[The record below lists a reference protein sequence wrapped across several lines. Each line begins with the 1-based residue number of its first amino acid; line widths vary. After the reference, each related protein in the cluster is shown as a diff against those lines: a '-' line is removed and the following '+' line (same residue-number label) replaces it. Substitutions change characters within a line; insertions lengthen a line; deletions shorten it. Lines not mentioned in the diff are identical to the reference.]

1 MCETEAPDDVAASF
15 WSPDH
20 PEVKEKKDCCCDEAW
35 VIDSSG
41 VQIVRISDFQLGSA
55 AEDSTRRNPD
65 TGELHG
71 KVAKAKLGLSVC
83 LGDARMQPYISSWG
97 YRLGSPHVPITC
109 RTGRLTQAV
118 PLSVIPT
125 PLRRLTHTSIVY
137 LPPARPWNPPLPRGS
152 NQTYSPHSTSSPT
165 STILKTILC

>member
-35 VIDSSG
+35 VINFPG
-41 VQIVRISDFQLGSA
+41 VQVARISDFQLVTCSRRLYPTEPRHGRVAWQSNTSPFHLSGGCA
-55 AEDSTRRNPD
+55 DATISTY
-65 TGELHG
+65 L
-71 KVAKAKLGLSVC
+71 LGVI
-83 LGDARMQPYISSWG
+83 G
-97 YRLGSPHVPITC
+97 LGSPLVPITC